1 MKVSKLI
8 ALLQKMPQDID
19 VEVND
24 NKGGRTFTIDGED
37 DVTHYIPNTDL
48 WHDDVPLVIIQVN
61 T

>member
-24 NKGGRTFTIDGED
+24 NNGGRVFSIDGED
-37 DVTHYIPNTDL
+37 DVMHYIPNTDL
-48 WHDDVPLVIIQVN
+48 WPNDVPLVIIHVN